1 VSNALN
7 KNTCT
12 YDPIERVGVPMG
24 AFFFVFP
31 LCGLKD
37 IFFLLDSKAGCRDVL
52 LCVFVFV
59 KMFSTVRGW

>member
-1 VSNALN
+1 
-7 KNTCT
+7 
-12 YDPIERVGVPMG
+12 MG